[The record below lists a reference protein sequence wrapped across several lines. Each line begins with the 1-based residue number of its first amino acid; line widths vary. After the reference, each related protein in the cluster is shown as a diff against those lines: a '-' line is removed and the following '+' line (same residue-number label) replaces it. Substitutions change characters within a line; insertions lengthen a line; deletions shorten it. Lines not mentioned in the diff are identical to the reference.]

1 MRALPQKGVAIPIW
15 VLIAMT
21 MKVIDMTMVQL
32 YDTTLRD
39 GAQSEGI
46 SFSVV
51 DKLHIARKLDELG
64 IHYIEGG
71 WPGSN
76 PKDAEFF
83 QRLQE
88 LKLKHA
94 RVAVFGST
102 RRRGIRAE
110 DDNNLTMLVKAGVR
124 VATIV
129 GKSSDLQVTHVIKA
143 TLDENLEM
151 IADSVRYLKTN
162 GLTVFLDA
170 EHFFD
175 GFKHNPEYSLK
186 TLEVAARA
194 GAKCLVL
201 CDTNGG
207 ALPEEIAK
215 AVKAA
220 AKATTVPLGIHCHN
234 DGGLAV
240 ANTLAAV
247 RAGAAQVQGTINGL
261 GERCGNTDLCT
272 IIAALKI
279 KMEVDCV
286 SDKQLSTLTEV
297 SRYVSELA
305 NQLPDPF
312 APYVGASAFSHKA
325 GYHMD
330 GVNKWPD
337 AYQHIDPARVG
348 NRQRTVVSDQSG
360 KRNIIAKA
368 SELGI
373 DLPVEAKETQALL
386 QHVKELESRGFQYD
400 NAEASFELLLH
411 RARPGYRPPFEL
423 VDFMVVVESR
433 RRPSTRKAQ
442 DEMLSEAVV
451 KVKVSGEMIHT
462 AAEGDGPVNALDMAL
477 RKALLQFY
485 PSLKQVK
492 LVDYKV
498 RILEESTG
506 TESQVRVLIE
516 SSDGTDEWHT
526 VGGSTNII
534 EASWLALA
542 DSLEWWLLKHGQ

>member
-1 MRALPQKGVAIPIW
+1 LAS
-15 VLIAMT
+15 
-21 MKVIDMTMVQL
+21 VQL

-64 IHYIEGG
+64 IRYIEGG

-83 QRLQE
+83 EKARE
-88 LKLKHA
+88 LSLENA
-94 RVAVFGST
+94 QVAVFGST

-110 DDNNLTMLVKAGVR
+110 EDNNLVMLVKAGVR

-129 GKSSDLQVTHVIKA
+129 GKSSDLQVTRVLKT
-143 TLDENLEM
+143 TLEENLHM
-151 IADSVRYLKTN
+151 IADSVRYLRSN

-175 GFKHNPEYSLK
+175 GFKTNPAYALK
-186 TLEVAARA
+186 TLEAAADA
-194 GAKCLVL
+194 GAACLVL

-207 ALPEEIAK
+207 VLPEDVIGAIK
-215 AVKAA
+215 KAA
-220 AKATTVPLGIHCHN
+220 GATSVPLGIHVHN

-247 RAGAAQVQGTINGL
+247 RAGVKQVQGTINGY
-261 GERCGNTDLCT
+261 GERCGNANLCT
-272 IIAALKI
+272 IIPALKLKLGI
-279 KMEVDCV
+279 DCI
-286 SDKQLSTLTEV
+286 SDGQLASLTEV
-297 SRYVSELA
+297 AHYVSELA
-305 NQLPDPF
+305 NLAPDPY

-330 GVNKWPD
+330 GIVKWAD
-337 AYQHIDPARVG
+337 AYQHIDPAKVG
-348 NRQRTVVSDQSG
+348 NRQRTVVSEQAG
-360 KRNIIAKA
+360 KRNIIYKAK
-368 SELGI
+368 ELGI
-373 DLPVEAKETQALL
+373 DLSTKAKETQELL
-386 QHVKELESRGFQYD
+386 QHVKFLESRGFQYD

-411 RARPGYRPPFEL
+411 RAQPDYKPPFEL
-423 VDFMVVVESR
+423 VDFMVVVESK
-433 RRPSTRKAQ
+433 RRPSTRKAPE
-442 DEMLSEAVV
+442 EMLSEAMV
-451 KVKVSGEMIHT
+451 KVKVGGEIMHT
-462 AAEGDGPVNALDMAL
+462 AAEGDGPVNALDLAL
-477 RKALLQFY
+477 RRALLQFY
-485 PSLKQVK
+485 PRLEQVK

-516 SSDGTDEWHT
+516 SSDGVEEWRT

-542 DSLEWWLLKHGQ
+542 DGLEYWLLKHGK